1 MPELKRKCRQCDV
14 PFTAKRS
21 DHWFCSGACC
31 ARFYRENPNPDFIHR
46 DLPHDMPHVCEECG
60 APYNINM
67 YAERGGQRTPRY
79 CSGACKQ
86 KAYRK
91 RGKATQEQAERR
103 YQSDQARERAEE
115 FERARQRAQEEYE
128 RAQRA
133 RSSGERQR
141 REAPRAQSRM
151 TWEEACRIL
160 GISGNFKSEQLRK
173 AWIKA
178 IKAVHPDVNP
188 SPDATA
194 QAQQVNAA
202 YEYLRR

>member
-1 MPELKRKCRQCDV
+1 MLLDERKCKQCNV
-14 PFTAKRS
+14 PFTPKRS
-21 DHWFCSGACC
+21 DHWFCSGACT
-31 ARFYRENPNPDFIHR
+31 ARFYRENPNPEYIHR
-46 DLPHDMPHVCEECG
+46 ELPHDMPHVCEECG
-60 APYNINM
+60 TPYNINM

-91 RGKATQEQAERR
+91 RGKATQEQAQRR

-141 REAPRAQSRM
+141 RQAPRANTRM
-151 TWEEACRIL
+151 TWDRACKLL
-160 GISGNFKSEQLRK
+160 GLDRSFTTDQLRK
-173 AWIKA
+173 HYQKMAKMY
-178 IKAVHPDVNP
+178 HPDLNHA
-188 SPDATA
+188 PDATA
-194 QAQQVNAA
+194 RMQEINAA
-202 YEYLRR
+202 YEYLK